1 MRYPTKEERQLL
13 DELDVLLNVEGG
25 KDTDKI
31 AEIRNR
37 LAEIEKEIW
46 PFA

>member
-13 DELDVLLNVEGG
+13 DELVALLNVEGE

-37 LAEIEKEIW
+37 LAEIEKETW